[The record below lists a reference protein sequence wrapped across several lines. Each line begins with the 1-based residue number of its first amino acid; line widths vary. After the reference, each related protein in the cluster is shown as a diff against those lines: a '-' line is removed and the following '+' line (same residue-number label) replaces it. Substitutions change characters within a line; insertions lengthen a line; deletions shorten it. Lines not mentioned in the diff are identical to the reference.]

1 MATEAPAPDHAVRDR
16 HQIKTVILGGAVLLI
31 VLVAVI
37 LAIAYAGA
45 LNQYWFLHFPLG
57 YFLLTQ
63 GALIFIVAIG
73 LWYVRTQERID
84 NARNES
90 GDLGR

>member
-1 MATEAPAPDHAVRDR
+1 MATETPAPDHAVRDR
-16 HQIKTVILGGAVLLI
+16 HQIKTLILGGAVLLT
-31 VLVAVI
+31 VLIAVI
-37 LAIAYAGA
+37 VAIIYAGS

-63 GALIFIVAIG
+63 GALIFIVVIG

-84 NARNES
+84 NTRNES
-90 GDLGR
+90 RDLGR